1 MLLIDLPNLQKG
13 VDILH
18 EITVE
23 IGTQLKTVKITSNI
37 FAVWHTLA
45 MWQKK
50 QYMHDQCDVVII
62 LDLYAELYQAADEM
76 IYTFDK
82 QKWLHEKSAWASELQ
97 SWRDWQLR
105 WDADQLCY
113 QK

>member
-1 MLLIDLPNLQKG
+1 
-13 VDILH
+13 
-18 EITVE
+18 
-23 IGTQLKTVKITSNI
+23 
-37 FAVWHTLA
+37 

-82 QKWLHEKSAWASELQ
+82 QK
-97 SWRDWQLR
+97 
-105 WDADQLCY
+105 
-113 QK
+113 

>member
-1 MLLIDLPNLQKG
+1 MN
-13 VDILH
+13 
-18 EITVE
+18 
-23 IGTQLKTVKITSNI
+23 
-37 FAVWHTLA
+37 WHTLA

-82 QKWLHEKSAWASELQ
+82 QKWLHEKFKAYSGNQCKEYHEIIVQ
-97 SWRDWQLR
+97 I
-105 WDADQLCY
+105 
-113 QK
+113 

>member
-1 MLLIDLPNLQKG
+1 MPNLIKKS
-13 VDILH
+13 L
-18 EITVE
+18 T
-23 IGTQLKTVKITSNI
+23 LSN
-37 FAVWHTLA
+37 TLA

-82 QKWLHEKSAWASELQ
+82 QK
-97 SWRDWQLR
+97 
-105 WDADQLCY
+105 
-113 QK
+113 

>member
-1 MLLIDLPNLQKG
+1 MPNLIKKSWR
-13 VDILH
+13 V
-18 EITVE
+18 
-23 IGTQLKTVKITSNI
+23 SN
-37 FAVWHTLA
+37 TLA

-82 QKWLHEKSAWASELQ
+82 QKWLHEKSEAYSDNQCKEFHDIIVQ
-97 SWRDWQLR
+97 I
-105 WDADQLCY
+105 
-113 QK
+113 